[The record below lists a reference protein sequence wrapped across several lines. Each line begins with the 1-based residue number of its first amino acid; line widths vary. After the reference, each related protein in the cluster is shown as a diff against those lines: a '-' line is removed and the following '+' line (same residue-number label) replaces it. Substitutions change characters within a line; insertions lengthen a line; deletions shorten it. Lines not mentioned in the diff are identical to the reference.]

1 LSIRNRDN
9 LQIFYKVNV
18 EGTRNVI
25 EAAKGTGVR
34 KLIYYSSSGVVFDGH
49 DIVNGDESLPYPK
62 KHLDAYTESRAL
74 AEQLVLGAND
84 AQGLRTVCIRPA
96 GVFG

>member
-1 LSIRNRDN
+1 M
-9 LQIFYKVNV
+9 
-18 EGTRNVI
+18 I
-25 EAAKGTGVR
+25 EAAKVAGIQ

-74 AEQLVLGAND
+74 AEKLVLGAND
-84 AQGLRTVCIRPA
+84 SQDLRMVIIRPA